1 MFDKHT
7 DIRSRWT
14 CTQSC
19 FFSAFAPLPG
29 FFLLELVTRS
39 PSVSWIRPHEGNFL
53 SLFSLC
59 ADCARTVLLRQ
70 VILCDYAKTHVASS
84 FLPLSHKFKKEH
96 LLPKVDPSAA
106 QMTLFQCQC
115 AHEFL
120 QLSKEGLYLNNLHSW
135 GCARVQFKMYG
146 CLEHACA

>member
-19 FFSAFAPLPG
+19 FFSAFAPFPLPG

-39 PSVSWIRPHEGNFL
+39 PSVSWIQPHEGNFL

-120 QLSKEGLYLNNLHSW
+120 KLSKEGLYLNNLHSW
-135 GCARVQFKMYG
+135 GCARVHSLKCMV
-146 CLEHACA
+146 A